1 MTFRPMTSG
10 AMTSGAMKRPNMN
23 SVSRRRFLSGFGG
36 VVLGLPF
43 LETFAPRSAAAQ
55 EAAVT
60 TRFGVFFACNG
71 VDTERWFPKGDYG
84 PLTAQSLIGTANEAL
99 DGVRSKL
106 LFPRGVH
113 MAPRGFGRDPSGGDD
128 HGRGMAIKLTA
139 QPADQ
144 TNWLAQGPSIDH
156 VLAAKINPGT
166 DGART
171 PPLNLMVGR
180 PAGYRGLDFI
190 SYSEA
195 GRAVLAI
202 NNPYNAYS
210 QFINLNNVSTDAPAA
225 SDRLSRRRQSVLDLV
240 QDQFAD
246 LKLQGLSIE
255 DQRKLDAHFTA
266 IRGIEIQVGP
276 GGLSCNDS
284 ALQTATRT
292 YQNMPR
298 RDVER
303 ETNYPLIADL
313 QIDILATAMACGYTR
328 VGTMHFDRGSGGPTF
343 RWDAM
348 NHEYNHHKLSHG
360 KVKDSCFGSS
370 TANGCDDVSG
380 YEDML
385 FAIDK
390 WHQQK
395 FARLLSKL
403 DSYVEAGGRTVLDNS
418 VIMYTNELSSGRAHS
433 FMDLPYILAGSA
445 GGRFKQGEYIRL
457 GRAQNPG
464 GDDQVAPHNKLLN
477 TIVNAM
483 GVQSDWFGAPQSAGD
498 TLQGGVY
505 EALLA

>member
-1 MTFRPMTSG
+1 
-10 AMTSGAMKRPNMN
+10 MN
-23 SVSRRRFLSGFGG
+23 PSSKNPVSRRRFLRGFGG
-36 VVLGLPF
+36 VALGLPF
-43 LETFAPRSAAAQ
+43 LETFAPRTAQAQAA
-55 EAAVT
+55 EVT

-71 VDTERWFPKGDYG
+71 VDTERWFPKGDFG
-84 PLTAQSLIGTANEAL
+84 ALTDASLAGTANEVL
-99 DGVRSKL
+99 TPFRSKL

-139 QPADQ
+139 QPADN

-156 VLAAKINPGT
+156 VIAAQINPGSA
-166 DGART
+166 GART

-195 GRAVLAI
+195 GRAVQAI
-202 NNPYNAYS
+202 NNPWNAYS
-210 QFINLNNVSTDAPAA
+210 EFINLNNSSSDSGAA
-225 SDRLSRRRQSVLDLV
+225 GDRLARRRQSVLDLV
-240 QDQFAD
+240 RDQFDD
-246 LKLQGLSIE
+246 LKLQGLST
-255 DQRKLDAHFTA
+255 DDKRKLDAHFTA
-266 IRGIEIQVGP
+266 IRSIEIQVGA
-276 GGLSCNDS
+276 GGLGCGDG
-284 ALQTATRT
+284 ALETGTRA
-292 YQNMPR
+292 YENMPS

-313 QIDILATAMACGYTR
+313 QVDILAMALACGYTR
-328 VGTMHFDRGSGGPTF
+328 VGTLHFDRGSGGPTF
-343 RWDAM
+343 RWDGM

-360 KVKDSCFGSS
+360 KVKDDCFGAS

-385 FAIDK
+385 FAIDQ
-390 WHQQK
+390 WHARK
-395 FARLLSKL
+395 LSRLLERL
-403 DSYVEAGGRTVLDNS
+403 DSIIEADGKSVLDNS

-433 FMDLPYILAGSA
+433 FMDLPYILAGGA
-445 GGRFKQGEYIRL
+445 NGFFKQGQYVRL

-477 TIVNAM
+477 TLVNAM
-483 GVQSDWFGAPQSAGD
+483 GISSEWFGAPEGAGA
-498 TLQGGVY
+498 TMQGGVY
-505 EALLA
+505 DALRV